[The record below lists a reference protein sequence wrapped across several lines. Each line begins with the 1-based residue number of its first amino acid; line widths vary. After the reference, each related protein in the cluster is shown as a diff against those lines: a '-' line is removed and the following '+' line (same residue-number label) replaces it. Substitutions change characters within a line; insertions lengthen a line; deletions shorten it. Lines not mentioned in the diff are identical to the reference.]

1 MASPIGFRQSV
12 HAAFV
17 ARDKWQHERPELR
30 AGFWAVAIGE
40 QQQEAI
46 ANQFIA
52 LHKTAT
58 RPTFC
63 ELPGCRLSTD
73 PTGDFAHS

>member
-17 ARDKWQHERPELR
+17 ARDRWQHERPELR

-46 ANQFIA
+46 ANQSHLLAQNRDETNFLRIA
-52 LHKTAT
+52 LVA
-58 RPTFC
+58 
-63 ELPGCRLSTD
+63 
-73 PTGDFAHS
+73 A